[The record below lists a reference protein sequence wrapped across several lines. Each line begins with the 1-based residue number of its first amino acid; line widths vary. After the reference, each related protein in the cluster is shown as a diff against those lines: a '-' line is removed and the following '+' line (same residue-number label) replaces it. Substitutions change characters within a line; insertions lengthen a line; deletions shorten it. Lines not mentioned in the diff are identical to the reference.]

1 MDTVRDHQEEGYNQ
15 MTDKQYIIGI
25 LTKYLD
31 RRARSQSKFSVYKE
45 SSGTFIGGSMQV
57 KRKSFTA
64 STSVVFTHGLGKIPF
79 VQVAFDNGD
88 STYNADTHVLYDVV
102 HDSVN
107 QITVTF
113 SVSNSGIILVMG

>member
-1 MDTVRDHQEEGYNQ
+1 MDIVRDHQEGGNSPMME
-15 MTDKQYIIGI
+15 KQYIIGI
-25 LTKYLD
+25 ITKYLD
-31 RRARSQSKFSVYKE
+31 RRARAQSKFSVYSE
-45 SSGTFIGGSMQV
+45 SSGAFIGGGTQV
-57 KRKSFTA
+57 KRKFFTS
-64 STSVVFTHGLGKIPF
+64 STSVVFTHGLGKIPI